1 MHSTFEHLFV
11 IHIQKKKN
19 TQRISRYCNDNPSLM
34 MDSFSQKKKK
44 IKSVIF
50 NSKICQSKHTTH
62 AFSNIISTF
71 QKLHEQMAMEDS
83 FVEEWEKKSGKK
95 KLEEVEVL

>member
-1 MHSTFEHLFV
+1 
-11 IHIQKKKN
+11 
-19 TQRISRYCNDNPSLM
+19 M

-83 FVEEWEKKSGKK
+83 FVEEWEKKKWEKK
-95 KLEEVEVL
+95 VGGSRSSVNMGYPIRTFI